1 MSERSPFLVFLV
13 SACLCLSGCS
23 SLHYARAAEY
33 RAENPYTGD
42 IPAGSGQPGREFF
55 DRRLRDL
62 VIGVEVLSIETD
74 EHGETVVDTAESGEE
89 LEYTLRTLTP
99 ISADGYAL
107 TSLHVEQWK
116 LPADKES
123 LATVLPREPG
133 SRNFGSVRW
142 LWCSA
147 ELDLALVDIVGIPV
161 RAFEWAENP
170 AVGDAV
176 YLGGVRLAPARGE
189 LLSLEEGIVDDVAFT
204 RFRHNAP
211 ARLGD
216 SGGAVV
222 DDEGRLL
229 GITIGTWPGLFR
241 PRDSRTVAV
250 RPDRRK
256 LEAVIA
262 RYERDPDTAY
272 ATPLEACSVAAADD

>member
-1 MSERSPFLVFLV
+1 V
-13 SACLCLSGCS
+13 
-23 SLHYARAAEY
+23 
-33 RAENPYTGD
+33 
-42 IPAGSGQPGREFF
+42 GSGQPGREFF

-62 VIGVEVLSIETD
+62 IIGVEVLSIETD
-74 EHGETVVDTAESGEE
+74 EHGETVVDTAESGDE
-89 LEYTLRTLTP
+89 LQYTLRTLTP

-107 TSLHVEQWK
+107 TSLHPERLE
-116 LPADKES
+116 LPAGKES

-133 SRNFGSVRW
+133 SRNLGSVRW

-170 AVGDAV
+170 AIGDAI

-189 LLSLEEGIVDDVAFT
+189 LLDREEGVVGDVAFT

-222 DDEGRLL
+222 DDKGRLL
-229 GITIGTWPGLFR
+229 GITIRTWPGLFR

-256 LEAVIA
+256 LEAVIT
-262 RYERDPDTAY
+262 RYEQDPDSAY
-272 ATPLEACSVAAADD
+272 RSHVEACAIGAGD